1 METFL
6 PTSRVMPPGMP
17 PPPQPRS
24 CEPEEALHDVVETA
38 AHPEHLPEEIS
49 CASAA
54 SYVEPPASAG
64 EVTNPPLPEEESQF
78 VAEAATFIDQPAE
91 EVTPDHFTNGSLPSS
106 GPTEPAQQAEVAAQE
121 QNDGGESSQI
131 EASSGSVPAAQSIQT
146 ELLPAEEQVEKPRGI
161 TLLFMRVLGKKEEE
175 STDRTLAPRPATGI
189 SPAPYGAGPPR
200 RPGFI
205 RRHALFFFSVVL
217 PTALAALYFTQYATD
232 IYVSESSYVVRS
244 PNQQPATGAGLG
256 ALLQG
261 AGFSGFSK
269 APDDVY
275 AISEY
280 IRSRD
285 ALNYLDE
292 RLDLHTAWK
301 SPEIDLFHRFDPLDR
316 DDSREALYEYYLKR
330 VKVGANPASAIT
342 TLNISGFTPEQVL
355 EMNKLL
361 LGKAEELVNILNER
375 GRNDLIRFAEKEV
388 QLAEDKAKAA
398 AEALS
403 DFRNTQAVVDP
414 EKQTMLHFEQI
425 ARLQEELIRTRG
437 QLTQL
442 KVFAPDSPHPPAL
455 ELRAQTLEAEIA
467 TETEKITGGEKSLA
481 SKAADYQRLQLERE
495 FADKQLAVAMSALE
509 GARSEAQRQQLYL
522 ETIAKPSLPDDATYP
537 KRLRG
542 IATTLILGLVAWG
555 ILAMLLAGVREH
567 QY

>member
-1 METFL
+1 
-6 PTSRVMPPGMP
+6 MPQ
-17 PPPQPRS
+17 PPQPHTPA
-24 CEPEEALHDVVETA
+24 PEETVCEIVEAPTD
-38 AHPEHLPEEIS
+38 PEPLPEEIS
-49 CASAA
+49 HSDPAP
-54 SYVEPPASAG
+54 YVEPPTSAD
-64 EVTNPPLPEEESQF
+64 EVTNSPLPEEEGQF
-78 VAEAATFIDQPAE
+78 VEEAAVFIDQPAE
-91 EVTPDHFTNGSLPSS
+91 EVGLDHFTNGSLPSS
-106 GPTEPAQQAEVAAQE
+106 DATEPAQQLEVAAPAQS
-121 QNDGGESSQI
+121 DGEESSHI
-131 EASSGSVPAAQSIQT
+131 EAISGPTPAAESIQT
-146 ELLPAEEQVEKPRGI
+146 EVLPAETANDKSKGI
-161 TLLFMRVLGKKEEE
+161 TLLFMRVLGKKAQENEQK
-175 STDRTLAPRPATGI
+175 TLAHRPATAV
-189 SPAPYGAGPPR
+189 SPSLHGTPPPR
-200 RPGFI
+200 RPGFF
-205 RRHALFFFSVVL
+205 RRHALFFLCVVL
-217 PTALAALYFTQYATD
+217 PTILAAVYFGRYATD

-244 PNQQPATGAGLG
+244 PNKQSTSGSGLG

-261 AGFSGFSK
+261 AGFSGFAK

-275 AISEY
+275 AVTQY
-280 IRSRD
+280 IQSRD
-285 ALNYLDE
+285 ALTYLDE
-292 RLDLHTAWK
+292 KLELRTSWQ
-301 SPEIDLFHRFDPLDR
+301 SENIDFFHRFDPLDW
-316 DDSREALYEYYLKR
+316 DDSREALYGYYRKM
-330 VKVGANPASAIT
+330 VKIGADPTSGIT
-342 TLNISGFTPEQVL
+342 LLTVMGFSPEQVL

-455 ELRAQTLEAEIA
+455 ALRAQTLEAEIA

-509 GARSEAQRQQLYL
+509 GARNEAQRQQLYL

-542 IATTLILGLVAWG
+542 IATTFILGLVAWG

>member
-1 METFL
+1 MTTA
-6 PTSRVMPPGMP
+6 PTEQPSIRALPPGMP
-17 PPPQPRS
+17 PPPGWEDPAAQEIIVAEVEVAPPT
-24 CEPEEALHDVVETA
+24 EPGLETVAQAFDAQAVPSHVSDYAAEEAATTEETY
-38 AHPEHLPEEIS
+38 PV
-49 CASAA
+49 ASEAPTA
-54 SYVEPPASAG
+54 EEPPAYVEEPQVSA
-64 EVTNPPLPEEESQF
+64 
-78 VAEAATFIDQPAE
+78 DQ
-91 EVTPDHFTNGSLPSS
+91 GSTTQDAGGVELAP
-106 GPTEPAQQAEVAAQE
+106 QAE
-121 QNDGGESSQI
+121 
-131 EASSGSVPAAQSIQT
+131 SIQT
-146 ELLPAEEQVEKPRGI
+146 ELLPAEEQGEKPRGI

-175 STDRTLAPRPATGI
+175 GTDRTLAPRPATGI
-189 SPAPYGAGPPR
+189 APSPYHPGPPR

-205 RRHALFFFSVVL
+205 RRHALFFFSVLL
-217 PTALAALYFTQYATD
+217 PTTLAALYFTQYATD

-467 TETEKITGGEKSLA
+467 SETEKITGGEKSLA

-542 IATTLILGLVAWG
+542 IATTFILGLVAWG